1 MMNYTVNVYENGNTT
16 SIVTDSGIVVCLLFA
31 IPVILT
37 IADLRS
43 YCRFQLAFENKV
55 PKFVTNVR
63 NYISKVRN

>member
-1 MMNYTVNVYENGNTT
+1 MHDNALSHAANAT
-16 SIVTDSGIVVCLLFA
+16 
-31 IPVILT
+31 
-37 IADLRS
+37 R